1 MRFNFII
8 SDKMLYLILIKTN
21 KNAKTN
27 ALMKKKKKKKKKK
40 EDENIIYNY
49 EK

>member
-27 ALMKKKKKKKKKK
+27 ALMKKKKKK